1 MPAEKL
7 FDVYMNIAGPNQLA
21 YANFVYDENF
31 TGASKNQPCDVNII
45 CGMTSEDTMPLIFY
59 VMMRLLAKKQ
69 NGHANI
75 YSYYFCRQLPGDELG
90 AWHSSDLWYTYGAL
104 EKCWRLFTDDDR
116 NLSNIMIKYFSNFIR
131 TGDPNGEELVK
142 WPSYEEDKKAFMHFD
157 IVECKAK
164 KTKLSQILKNTFVK
178 KTLESG
184 F

>member
-1 MPAEKL
+1 M
-7 FDVYMNIAGPNQLA
+7 IADHGKECWYN
-21 YANFVYDENF
+21 YNSSTNFAF
-31 TGASKNQPCDVNII
+31 ARS
-45 CGMTSEDTMPLIFY
+45 L
-59 VMMRLLAKKQ
+59 
-69 NGHANI
+69 
-75 YSYYFCRQLPGDELG
+75 
-90 AWHSSDLWYTYGAL
+90 WHSSDLWYTYGAL